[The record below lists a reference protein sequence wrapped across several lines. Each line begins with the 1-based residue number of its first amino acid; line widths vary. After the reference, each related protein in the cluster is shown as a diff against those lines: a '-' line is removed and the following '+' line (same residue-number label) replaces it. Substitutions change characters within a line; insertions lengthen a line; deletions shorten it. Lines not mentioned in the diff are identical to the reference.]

1 MKQLLALTL
10 AAPLALSLAGC
21 VTPTQALPPGAYVA
35 TGHMPEWNLVIDAR
49 NIAFM
54 APNAAPVVAPTPPV
68 IVGFAGEIYQ
78 TPRINVNIV
87 HAACT
92 DTMTGRA
99 YRDRVQVDVNGRRY
113 EGCGGAPQP
122 MVQQAALAGTDW
134 RVVAVNGRAPPATG
148 NYTMN
153 FEASRVGARFG
164 CNSMGG
170 SFVQR
175 GDLLDVSQL
184 ISTKMACMGPAMVF
198 ENQGSA
204 VQSRPMDIGWNGNC
218 LTLSNA
224 NGRSDLSRAAG

>member
-1 MKQLLALTL
+1 MKISALLPFALALPL
-10 AAPLALSLAGC
+10 AAC
-21 VTPTQALPPGAYVA
+21 VTPIQAPPPGAYLA
-35 TGHMPEWNLVIDAR
+35 TGHMPEWNLTIDER
-49 NIAFM
+49 NIEFM
-54 APNAAPVVAPTPPV
+54 APNAVPVVAPTPPV

-92 DTMTGRA
+92 DAMTGRA

-113 EGCGGAPQP
+113 EGCGGDPQP
-122 MVQQAALAGTDW
+122 MAQQAALAGTNW
-134 RVVAVNGRAPPATG
+134 RVVAINGRATPSTG
-148 NYTMN
+148 NYTMS
-153 FEASRVGARFG
+153 FEANRVGARFG

-175 GDLLDVSQL
+175 GDELDVSQL
-184 ISTKMACMGPAMVF
+184 ISTKMACMGPAMEF

-204 VQSRPMDIGWNGNC
+204 ILARPMDIGWNGNV

-224 NGRSDLSRAAG
+224 AGRIDLSRAAG

>member
-1 MKQLLALTL
+1 MKISALLPIALALPL
-10 AAPLALSLAGC
+10 AACL
-21 VTPTQALPPGAYVA
+21 TPNQAPPPGAYLA
-35 TGHMPEWNLVIDAR
+35 TGHAPEWNLIIDER

-54 APNAAPVVAPTPPV
+54 APNAVPITEPTPPV
-68 IVGFAGEIYQ
+68 IVGFAGEIYR

-87 HAACT
+87 HAACP
-92 DTMTGRA
+92 DTATGRA

-113 EGCGGAPQP
+113 NGCGGDPQP
-122 MVQQAALAGTDW
+122 MVQQAALAGTNW
-134 RVVAVNGRAPPATG
+134 RVVAINGRATPSNG

-153 FEASRVGARFG
+153 FEANRVGARFG

-175 GDLLDVSQL
+175 GDELDVGQL
-184 ISTKMACMGPAMVF
+184 VSTRMACMGPAMEF

-204 VQSRPMDIGWNGNC
+204 SLARPMDIDWNGNV

-224 NGRSDLSRAAG
+224 AGRIDLSRAAG

>member
-1 MKQLLALTL
+1 MKISALLPIALALPL
-10 AAPLALSLAGC
+10 AACL
-21 VTPTQALPPGAYVA
+21 TPNQAPPPGAYLA
-35 TGHMPEWNLVIDAR
+35 TGHAPEWNLIIDER

-54 APNAAPVVAPTPPV
+54 APNAVPITEPTPPV
-68 IVGFAGEIYQ
+68 IVGFAGEIYR

-92 DTMTGRA
+92 DTATGRA

-113 EGCGGAPQP
+113 EGCGGDPQP
-122 MVQQAALAGTDW
+122 MVQQAALAGTNW
-134 RVVAVNGRAPPATG
+134 RVVAINGRATPSNG

-153 FEASRVGARFG
+153 FEANRVGARFG

-175 GDLLDVSQL
+175 GDELDVSQMV
-184 ISTKMACMGPAMVF
+184 STKMACMGPAMEF
-198 ENQGSA
+198 ESQGSA
-204 VQSRPMDIGWNGNC
+204 ILSRPMDIDWNGNV

-224 NGRSDLSRAAG
+224 AGRIDLSRAAG

>member
-1 MKQLLALTL
+1 MKISALLPFSLALPL
-10 AAPLALSLAGC
+10 AAC
-21 VTPTQALPPGAYVA
+21 VTPIQAPPPGAYLA
-35 TGHMPEWNLVIDAR
+35 TGHMPEWNLTIDER

-54 APNAAPVVAPTPPV
+54 APNAVPVVAPTPPV

-92 DTMTGRA
+92 DAMTGRA

-113 EGCGGAPQP
+113 NGCGDPQP
-122 MVQQAALAGTDW
+122 MAQQAALAGTNW
-134 RVVAVNGRAPPATG
+134 WVVAINGRATPSTG

-153 FEASRVGARFG
+153 FEADRVGARFG

-175 GDLLDVSQL
+175 GDELDVSQL
-184 ISTKMACMGPAMVF
+184 ISTKMACMGPAMEF

-204 VQSRPMDIGWNGNC
+204 ILARPMDIGWNGNV

-224 NGRSDLSRAAG
+224 AGRIDLSRAAG